1 MSRQKKDGLNY
12 FSFDTDFFYADK
24 RISKLH
30 KRFGNDGIVFFI
42 YLLTEIYRN
51 GYYVRWDK
59 DLIDDAIDLNLTEG
73 LIEQMMTFFKGRRL
87 LVEINI
93 SKGASNRTDTIITSP
108 GIQKRYQEAAKGL
121 RRDIFVDEEI
131 WLLSKEET
139 ASCIKVTKNEDKSG
153 KNEDKS
159 GKNEDKSGKNHTK
172 EMKRNE
178 KKEKEIKGNKT
189 TKAAPQQYYP
199 DDLLNQAFLDF
210 LDMRE
215 KIKKPMTE
223 RAIEL
228 AMKKLIEL
236 STLPFSE
243 KMDNDTAI
251 KILEQS
257 TMNCWQGLFPLKGD
271 DQKANNSSDWEQR
284 WRDA

>member
-153 KNEDKS
+153 KN
-159 GKNEDKSGKNHTK
+159 HTK
-172 EMKRNE
+172 EIKRNE

-189 TKAAPQQYYP
+189 TKAASQQYYP

-236 STLPFSE
+236 SALPFSE

-257 TMNCWQGLFPLKGD
+257 TMNCWQGLFPLKD
-271 DQKANNSSDWEQR
+271 DRQKSTASDWEQK